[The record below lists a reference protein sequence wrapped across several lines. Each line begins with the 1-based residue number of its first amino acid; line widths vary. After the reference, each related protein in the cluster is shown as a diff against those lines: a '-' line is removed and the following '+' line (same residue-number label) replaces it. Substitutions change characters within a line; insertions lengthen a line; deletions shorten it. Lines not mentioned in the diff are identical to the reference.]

1 MARKST
7 RCANCGA
14 KMRLVNVTK
23 IDTYRTP
30 EACQYDMSVTG
41 RVPGEAAKTSY
52 RELLCTCCG
61 YRAPAGEAKKA
72 KRAYKKK
79 NRKAGKKRVGLVIF
93 LVLVLLAIA
102 ACVLLYVFRD
112 KAKELLPDSV
122 VNVLS
127 KVLAKAREL
136 VARIK

>member
-7 RCANCGA
+7 RCENCGA
-14 KMRLVNVTK
+14 KMRLVTVTK

-79 NRKAGKKRVGLVIF
+79 NRKNGKKRFGLALILLLIAAVI
-93 LVLVLLAIA
+93 VAAVVLLFGDTIGAFFA
-102 ACVLLYVFRD
+102 DL
-112 KAKELLPDSV
+112 
-122 VNVLS
+122 LS
-127 KVLAKAREL
+127 KFVK
-136 VARIK
+136 